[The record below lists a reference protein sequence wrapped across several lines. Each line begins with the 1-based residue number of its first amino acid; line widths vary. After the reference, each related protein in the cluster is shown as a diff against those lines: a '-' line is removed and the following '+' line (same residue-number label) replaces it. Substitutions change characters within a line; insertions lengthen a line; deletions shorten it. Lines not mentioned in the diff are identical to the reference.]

1 MFLSPLLTLVKKEVK
16 GYFDQ
21 PATYIII
28 VLFVAV
34 ISTVYFRT
42 APILGEASLRPM
54 FTVDLVIDQPSLPWL
69 LAVFVP
75 AATMRLLAEE
85 NRDGTLEILLT
96 HPIKGWVVLMS
107 KFISGFLFVALMI
120 VTTIGIPI
128 AVQTAG
134 DLDVG
139 AAIGQYIASL
149 FLAAS
154 FVSIGLFTS
163 SLTRNQI
170 ISFIL
175 GFAMTMILMIVGRD
189 EVAVTLP
196 AQFAALLQDLSP
208 VTHFSSIARGV
219 IHLRDVIYFVAL
231 ISTFLS
237 ATFLM
242 IRGRTL
248 SHKSTQYRNL
258 QLGVAGLIIFSVLV
272 GWSGTTI
279 GGRLDLTEDKLFTM
293 SPATSQILAQLDDIL
308 TVEVFESDEPP
319 PQIKLVTRDVNDFLD
334 DFVASSDGKVRLVKR
349 FPADNE
355 DEARKASLAG
365 VPPVQFNRQSQ
376 SELQIT
382 TGYLG
387 LAMTYIDQREVLPF
401 ISTVDGFEYRLA
413 SLANKMLQEQKK
425 TVGFF
430 TGHGE
435 KTAAAGF
442 QTFAGLLSDAYE
454 VVDIPIEEDVAPDLS
469 GIDVVIVGG
478 PNRHIP
484 DLAADALRQF
494 IDSGG
499 QAMLM
504 IDSVLIDQS
513 RLIAQP
519 NLNSFGQFPAEYGV
533 VVENDLV
540 FDMQANET
548 LSFGTQLGSVF
559 LPYPFWPRVPVVDEK
574 VAGNVSTALMPW
586 ASSLGIT
593 EDARSRIDIIP
604 LVETTEFASIDF
616 NYGDVRPNSPTLNDP
631 VGINQVQSLM
641 GVAISERQN
650 SPNDSSF
657 RLVVFGTSRWLMDG
671 ITDRSEQNLAMGLN
685 LVDWLAQE
693 DALAS
698 VRSKAVTARDLLF
711 NSTTHE
717 NVARWVNV
725 AGVPLALI
733 AFGLFRSARRRR
745 FGMSQYGQT
754 GASQSRF
761 RLRRRA
767 EPPKDDEGDSE

>member
-1 MFLSPLLTLVKKEVK
+1 MFRSPLLTLVKKEVK

-96 HPIKGWVVLMS
+96 HPIKGWVVLMA

-120 VTTIGIPI
+120 VTTIGIPL

-175 GFAMTMILMIVGRD
+175 GFALTMILMIVGRD

-248 SHKSTQYRNL
+248 SHKSIQYRNL

-355 DEARKASLAG
+355 EEARKASLAG
-365 VPPVQFNRQSQ
+365 VPPIQFNRRSQ

-387 LAMTYIDQREVLPF
+387 LAMTYIDQREVLPY

-430 TGHGE
+430 SGHGE

-484 DLAADALRQF
+484 VLAADALRQY

-504 IDSVLIDQS
+504 IDSVLVDQS

-519 NLNSFGQFPAEYGV
+519 NMNSFGQFPAEYGV

-593 EDARSRIDIIP
+593 EDARSRIDVIP

-671 ITDRSEQNLAMGLN
+671 ITDRSEQNLVMGLN

-717 NVARWVNV
+717 NVARWSNV
-725 AGVPLALI
+725 AGVPLVLI

-754 GASQSRF
+754 SASQSRF

-767 EPPKDDEGDSE
+767 EPPKDDKGDSE

>member
-1 MFLSPLLTLVKKEVK
+1 MRSPLLTLVKKEVK

-21 PATYIII
+21 PSTYIII

-42 APILGEASLRPM
+42 APVLGEASLRPM
-54 FTVDLVIDQPSLPWL
+54 FTVDLEIDRPSLPWL

-85 NRDGTLEILLT
+85 NRDGTLELLLT
-96 HPIKGWVVLMS
+96 HPIKGWIVLLS
-107 KFISGFLFVALMI
+107 KFLSGFLLVAFMI

-139 AAIGQYIASL
+139 AAIGQYVASL

-175 GFAMTMILMIVGRD
+175 GFAVTMILMVMGRD
-189 EVAVTLP
+189 DVAVTLP
-196 AQFAALLQDLSP
+196 TRFATLLQDLSP

-219 IHLRDVIYFVAL
+219 IHLRDVIYFIAL

-248 SHKSTQYRNL
+248 SHKSVQYRNL
-258 QLGVAGLIIFSVLV
+258 QLGVAGMIIFSLLV

-293 SPATSQILAQLDDIL
+293 SPATSEILAQLDDIL
-308 TVEVFESDEPP
+308 TVEVFSSEEPP
-319 PQIKLVTRDVNDFLD
+319 PQIKLTTRDVNDFLE

-349 FPADNE
+349 FPAENE

-376 SELQIT
+376 SEFQIT
-382 TGYLG
+382 SGYLG

-425 TVGFF
+425 TIGFF

-435 KTAAAGF
+435 KSPSNGF
-442 QTFAGLLSDAYE
+442 QSFAGLLTDAYNVIE
-454 VVDIPIEEDVAPDLS
+454 IPVQEDIAPDLS
-469 GIDVVIVGG
+469 SLDVVIVGG
-478 PNRHIP
+478 PDRHIP
-484 DLAADALRQF
+484 DLAVAELRRF
-494 IDSGG
+494 INAGGKAMILIDS
-499 QAMLM
+499 
-504 IDSVLIDQS
+504 ILIDQA

-519 NLNSFGQFPAEYGV
+519 NLNSFSQFPAEYGV
-533 VVENDLV
+533 IVENDLV
-540 FDMQANET
+540 FDMQSNET
-548 LSFGTQLGSVF
+548 LSFGTQVGSVF

-574 VAGNVSTALMPW
+574 VAGNVAVALMPW
-586 ASSLGIT
+586 ASSLGIS
-593 EDARSRIDIIP
+593 EDARSRIDVVP
-604 LVETTEFASIDF
+604 LLETTEFASIDF
-616 NYGDVRPNSPTLNDP
+616 NYGDVRPNSPILSDP
-631 VGINQVQSLM
+631 TGINPVQSLV
-641 GVAISERQN
+641 GVAVSGREDA
-650 SPNDSSF
+650 SPGDTSF
-657 RLVVFGTSRWLMDG
+657 RVIVFGTSRWLMDG
-671 ITDRSEQNLAMGLN
+671 ITDRSDQNLALGLN

-693 DALAS
+693 DILAA

-711 NSTTHE
+711 TSGTHE
-717 NVARWVNV
+717 NVARWANV
-725 AGVPLALI
+725 AGVPLGLI
-733 AFGLFRSARRRR
+733 GLGLLRSLRRRR
-745 FGMSQYGQT
+745 FGLSLYGQT
-754 GASQSRF
+754 SQNRS
-761 RLRRRA
+761 RLRLGRRDKSSQDA
-767 EPPKDDEGDSE
+767 EGDSE